1 MCGRF
6 TVTERDLVRLARALG
21 AEVDPALAAE
31 WRPRFNVAP
40 GSSALLVRDL
50 AAESSPQTRGL
61 LRLERARFGLPGV
74 GASKLQ
80 INARIETAPER
91 RAFRAAWA
99 ARRCVVPADGFYE
112 WGGSARARRPVWFH
126 DPAGNPL
133 LFAALWG
140 EDDDGQL
147 AFSILTTGANGP
159 VAALH
164 DRMPVLVPAAGLA
177 GWLAGGD
184 APGPSPEDA
193 LVGRPVSERVNA
205 IANDDPGCLGP
216 PAPERQLALF

>member
-6 TVTERDLVRLARALG
+6 SLTERDLVRLARALG
-21 AEVDPALAAE
+21 AAVDPALAAE

-40 GSSALLVRDL
+40 GSAALLVRDDG
-50 AAESSPQTRGL
+50 GL
-61 LRLERARFGLPGV
+61 RRLERARFGLPGV
-74 GASKLQ
+74 GPAKLQ

-99 ARRCVVPADGFYE
+99 TRRCVVPADGFYE
-112 WGGSARARRPVWFH
+112 WAGSARARRPFWFR
-126 DPAGNPL
+126 DPAGGPL
-133 LFAALWG
+133 LLAALWG
-140 EDDDGQL
+140 DDGGQL
-147 AFSILTTGANGP
+147 AFSILTAAANGP

-164 DRMPVLVPAAGLA
+164 DRMPVLVPEGRLSI
-177 GWLAGGD
+177 WLHGGD

-205 IANDDPGCLGP
+205 IANDDPGCLEP
-216 PAPERQLALF
+216 PAPERQLTLL